1 MKKIILS
8 LLLAVTVNGFAQS
21 SFKGTLLNTEK
32 KPVSAANVLLMTL
45 PDSTLV
51 KGAIS
56 NQRGVFELPNATE
69 GKKVVIKIT
78 HLEYQTVV
86 FTPSG
91 SNLGTIV
98 LTPATNQLG
107 EVVVTAHR
115 PILEQK
121 GTRISTNVAQSTL
134 QNLPKAELLINF
146 LPGVST
152 SYTGGGYEVFGKG
165 NPIFYIDNRR
175 VRNLDE
181 VNQLSPKD
189 IESIELETQPGAE
202 HDNTVGAVIYI
213 KLKKKQGDGLSG
225 SVENENYVLK
235 KGALTTT
242 WLSLNYR
249 KGKTDW
255 FTTIGNFNNFNKKN
269 ADLYQDLQVH
279 TQSNDWRVTSDETN
293 ESNAK
298 GINAKIGVAHEIS
311 DKHSIGASVRGSVEP
326 WVGHR
331 FSTQETT
338 TFKNNLLTAK
348 GLNEYDRFSQDKKL
362 SINAYYEGKLTDK
375 LKLQTDVDYIGQRSD
390 NTSDVVERNLL
401 SATSRNVHTHSDAAS
416 DWWGLKTTFLQTL
429 GKGAINYGV
438 EASDLHRTEDYTDN
452 VLSASDIKNTETRSA
467 GFVSFSYPIKK
478 VNLKLGTRYE
488 YADFGYY
495 ENGQKSPVKSKTYR
509 DWLPNISIAF
519 PWDKTQLTFSYAR
532 KIKRPAFYEL
542 SDYNTYSSPFL
553 YNRGN
558 PYIVPQLTD
567 EWNALATYGP
577 ISASVS
583 YSNIHKGIYSD
594 YQLSSINPDAVEKT
608 LRNYD
613 DFSELKCILNA
624 QTQIGKWMPKLT
636 LTYKKPFANN
646 VFYTN
651 EGRFMVEMMNQIT
664 PTENWLILAMFI
676 YMNKGSNREAYA
688 YKDMSGVVVGV
699 ARMFFHQSLTVY
711 TVISDPYNGLNEH
724 TREQNSY
731 ISNSTAQNYSN
742 FGFKVGLSYNF
753 NTTQSKYKGQGA
765 GEEEKNRL

>member
-78 HLEYQTVV
+78 HLEYQTEV

-134 QNLPKAELLINF
+134 QNLPKAEMLINF

-235 KGALTTT
+235 KGALITT

-293 ESNAK
+293 RSNAK

-348 GLNEYDRFSQDKKL
+348 
-362 SINAYYEGKLTDK
+362 
-375 LKLQTDVDYIGQRSD
+375 
-390 NTSDVVERNLL
+390 
-401 SATSRNVHTHSDAAS
+401 
-416 DWWGLKTTFLQTL
+416 
-429 GKGAINYGV
+429 
-438 EASDLHRTEDYTDN
+438 
-452 VLSASDIKNTETRSA
+452 
-467 GFVSFSYPIKK
+467 
-478 VNLKLGTRYE
+478 
-488 YADFGYY
+488 
-495 ENGQKSPVKSKTYR
+495 VK
-509 DWLPNISIAF
+509 
-519 PWDKTQLTFSYAR
+519 
-532 KIKRPAFYEL
+532 
-542 SDYNTYSSPFL
+542 
-553 YNRGN
+553 
-558 PYIVPQLTD
+558 
-567 EWNALATYGP
+567 
-577 ISASVS
+577 
-583 YSNIHKGIYSD
+583 H
-594 YQLSSINPDAVEKT
+594 
-608 LRNYD
+608 
-613 DFSELKCILNA
+613 
-624 QTQIGKWMPKLT
+624 
-636 LTYKKPFANN
+636 
-646 VFYTN
+646 
-651 EGRFMVEMMNQIT
+651 
-664 PTENWLILAMFI
+664 
-676 YMNKGSNREAYA
+676 
-688 YKDMSGVVVGV
+688 
-699 ARMFFHQSLTVY
+699 
-711 TVISDPYNGLNEH
+711 
-724 TREQNSY
+724 
-731 ISNSTAQNYSN
+731 
-742 FGFKVGLSYNF
+742 
-753 NTTQSKYKGQGA
+753 
-765 GEEEKNRL
+765 